1 MKRHLLLFGLLLAI
15 AGNTVAQEPIA
26 MDGKEWNV
34 KAGHYIYFRNHHMW
48 IDGDTIVNGE
58 ACKKLYTRSKGLW
71 DGGSETLTVGYCRQD
86 GEKFYK
92 NGVLMFDFGMQVGDV
107 ANIGEEEFEVIDTG
121 RFVTKDGISRKSLT
135 VRISGGTDIWVEGL
149 GSIAMGIYSNN
160 FQPGEM
166 KALVSFSCNNSPIYY
181 HEPIAMEG
189 KEWIFRVQGATPSDI
204 RMWIGGDTIVEGVT
218 CKKLYK
224 HTRTHDGVETLET
237 SYCRQDKKT
246 YLQDN
251 KIMFCFGMLEDE
263 EYLYNETE
271 RWPGRSSLWVFES
284 NYTILEDGVSR
295 QYQRATDANGYFD
308 ETYEVKDV
316 WIEGVGSKYT
326 GIFGYNVLEEGNEVT
341 LISCSYNGR
350 YIYRNPNVSI
360 EELPYK
366 PSTIDTP
373 YYDLMGRPVAHPT
386 RGIYIKDGRKVVIK

>member
-1 MKRHLLLFGLLLAI
+1 
-15 AGNTVAQEPIA
+15 
-26 MDGKEWNV
+26 
-34 KAGHYIYFRNHHMW
+34 
-48 IDGDTIVNGE
+48 
-58 ACKKLYTRSKGLW
+58 
-71 DGGSETLTVGYCRQD
+71 
-86 GEKFYK
+86 
-92 NGVLMFDFGMQVGDV
+92 MFDFGMQVGDV

-135 VRISGGTDIWVEGL
+135 VRISGGTDVWVEGL

-224 HTRTHDGVETLET
+224 HIRTHDGVETLET

-350 YIYRNPNVSI
+350 YIYINPNVSI

-373 YYDLMGRPVAHPT
+373 YYDLMGRPVGHPT